1 MGMTLTTKNLF
12 ATPLVVAELPELQ
25 ALKDDLHA
33 GILAHA
39 AKHPSVA
46 KSNRGGWQSA
56 DDFLVWGGAAGKALV
71 DRVKALASEISFY
84 QDASGSSPKADWRVN
99 AWANISAPGDANA
112 VHTHPGAFWSAV
124 YYVHFDAPATEGTN
138 PSSNEGALE
147 LLDPRGALP
156 LMFEPRLRMRL
167 KGYLSAGLS
176 EFHHPVP
183 GQLVM
188 FPSWLPHAVVP
199 YSGADGSQRISIAMN
214 LA

>member
-1 MGMTLTTKNLF
+1 MTLSTKNLF
-12 ATPLVVAELPELQ
+12 ASPLVVAELPELQ
-25 ALKDDLHA
+25 ALTGDLLVT
-33 GILAHA
+33 IRTHA
-39 AKHPSVA
+39 ATRTSVA

-71 DRVKALASEISFY
+71 DRTKALATEISCYF
-84 QDASGSSPKADWRVN
+84 DTNGSTPKADWRVN

-124 YYVHFDAPATEGTN
+124 YYVHFDVPVAEGG
-138 PSSNEGALE
+138 NEGALE

-156 LMFEPRLRMRL
+156 MMFEPRLRMRL
-167 KGYLSAGLS
+167 KGYMSAGGS

-199 YSGADGSQRISIAMN
+199 YSGPEGSQRISIAMN